1 MAVTINILCLL
12 TACFR
17 GNSALIKRQGVTN
30 GPGGEDKEVDRAV
43 EKEQGQGVVGIAEA
57 HHLAREDKANSPGGG
72 PQLNTHQQ
80 PRKALPALLHTCFR
94 ERQEYEL

>member
-17 GNSALIKRQGVTN
+17 GNSAMIKRQGVTN

-43 EKEQGQGVVGIAEA
+43 EKEQG
-57 HHLAREDKANSPGGG
+57 
-72 PQLNTHQQ
+72 
-80 PRKALPALLHTCFR
+80 
-94 ERQEYEL
+94 